1 MLTILHTQRNQKN
14 MINQNLTP
22 RKCDPIVSFSDRFV
36 TIEHLFRIF
45 NNNIAPKNI
54 YFVRNPY
61 FFIFSKIRQDFISSL
76 FMDYYS
82 QAKFEMNKKYF
93 PKFKSFSIF

>member
-1 MLTILHTQRNQKN
+1 MLTILHTQRNKKN

-61 FFIFSKIRQDFISSL
+61 FFIFFQKSAKIL
-76 FMDYYS
+76 FQVYLWVIILKQNS
-82 QAKFEMNKKYF
+82 R
-93 PKFKSFSIF
+93 